1 MRRNAR
7 DDASTPTDPTDDTW
21 SHQAKLV
28 PLDAEDNDAFGT
40 AHRAHASTAIITEF
54 LPKENCVAGFLL
66 DKEIKYLGQA
76 VADEP
81 VVLAPGERALLPTG
95 LAMEI
100 PPGYEGQVR
109 PRSGLALKKGI
120 ALVNSPGTID
130 ADYRGEIGIII
141 INHGNEAVEIMPGDR
156 VAQLIIAPVT
166 RAALIEVDGL
176 NDTGRNSGGF
186 GHTGL
191 SHKL

>member
-1 MRRNAR
+1 MIEVKVKKLH
-7 DDASTPTDPTDDTW
+7 P
-21 SHQAKLV
+21 QAIV
-28 PLDAEDNDAFGT
+28 PLYMTE
-40 AHRAHASTAIITEF
+40 HA
-54 LPKENCVAGFLL
+54 AGMDLCT
-66 DKEIKYLGQA
+66 
-76 VADEP
+76 VVDEP
-81 VVLAPGERALLPTG
+81 FVLAPGERTLLPTG

-109 PRSGLALKKGI
+109 PRSGLALKKGL

-141 INHGNEAVEIMPGDR
+141 INHGDEPVEIMPGDR

-166 RAALIEVDGL
+166 RAVLVEVDGL
-176 NDTGRNSGGF
+176 NDSGRNSGGF

-191 SHKL
+191 NQKL